1 MKPFFLFLLM
11 FFGFNGFSQISP
23 ALKTGIGYP
32 YVLYNDENE
41 APNLHTMTS
50 FPMLSI
56 EKPIPIEIR
65 LKKSLSINPGVAL
78 YYYKEHEVKYDT
90 IKVNPNIKRD
100 FKLNQLT
107 LNGYVKVLYQ
117 KKFAFPSEGF
127 IYAGGIGGM
136 HLITKTTGT
145 KTVYGLTSE
154 IPELTVN
161 VNENGKPFFDMFYYG
176 LVAGFQ
182 PNARKYNTV
191 KVSFEVSWLPGFISY
206 TDPIPLAEIKE
217 DTKVPY
223 TYSDIGQIQFSVFL
237 GFRKR

>member
-1 MKPFFLFLLM
+1 MKSLFLILLM
-11 FFGFNGFSQISP
+11 LFAFNGFTQISP
-23 ALKTGIGYP
+23 AIKTGIGYP
-32 YVLYNDENE
+32 YLLYNDENKT
-41 APNLHTMTS
+41 PNLHTMTS
-50 FPMLSI
+50 LPMLSI

-78 YYYKEHEVKYDT
+78 YYYKEHELKYDT
-90 IKVNPNIKRD
+90 TKVNIERD
-100 FKLNQLT
+100 FKLNQFT
-107 LNGYVKVLYQ
+107 LNGYVKVIYQ

-127 IYAGGIGGM
+127 VYAGGIGGM

-145 KTVYGLTSE
+145 KTVELSSE
-154 IPELTVN
+154 IPKLTLD
-161 VNENGKPFFDMFYYG
+161 VNENAKPFFDMFYYG

-182 PNARKYNTV
+182 PNARKFNAV

-206 TDPIPLAEIKE
+206 IDPIPLEKITE
-217 DTKVPY
+217 DTTVPY